1 MNGIEKAFSSEVWTA
16 RDERQGFSSS
26 ASPTCSTAKPGYEE
40 LLDVIEQLIAPR
52 VGSRS
57 SKARQVSDARTKARE
72 TLERAGR

>member
-26 ASPTCSTAKPGYEE
+26 ASPTCSAKPSYEE

>member
-16 RDERQGFSSS
+16 RDERQVSSS

-72 TLERAGR
+72 MLERAGR